1 MTSQVA
7 IMEPWQR
14 LVVGVLWIIT
24 LDSLV
29 PASFGQYVEEDPF
42 VLFESGKY
50 IELSSDQMEETKIE
64 QK

>member
-1 MTSQVA
+1 
-7 IMEPWQR
+7 MESWQR

-50 IELSSDQMEETKIE
+50 IELSSDQVEETKIE